1 MKLAPDSSPGQ
12 GPSVLQ
18 CAYHETLDGRLI
30 AVSASAVVGAVIV
43 YAVLGPMGMEDNLG
57 PLERLAFVGTV
68 CALCWPL
75 CHAFSA
81 TVLYLARARPPIQIL
96 ASSITGVLFMAIPC
110 SAVAYAFYGL
120 FDPDGA
126 ARDELL
132 ETYLNVTVL
141 LAICSSLV
149 HYAACQRVKLKRA
162 RATNYD
168 APKAT
173 AKQTPTPAQGTEDAE
188 GFFARL
194 PATVGRDVVY
204 LGVSGHYLTVVT
216 TAGSCLI
223 LMRLTDAVTALGD
236 LGIQVHR
243 SYWVAHQHIQ
253 GVIKR
258 DDRTLV
264 RITGAQELPVSRT
277 YLANVRAAAPN
288 LSEPPR
294 PGRDPS
300 EAG

>member
-1 MKLAPDSSPGQ
+1 MKLAPDGSRVQ
-12 GPSVLQ
+12 GRSVLQ
-18 CAYHETLDGRLI
+18 CAYQETLDGRLI
-30 AVSASAVVGAVIV
+30 AVSASAVAGAVIV

-57 PLERLAFVGTV
+57 PLQRLAFVGTV

-96 ASSITGVLFMAIPC
+96 AFAVAGVLFMAIPC

-126 ARDELL
+126 ARDEIL
-132 ETYLNVTVL
+132 ETYLNVAVL

-162 RATNYD
+162 RATNLD
-168 APKAT
+168 TPRAT
-173 AKQTPTPAQGTEDAE
+173 AKQTPTAAQGAE
-188 GFFARL
+188 GFFSRL

-223 LMRLTDAVTALGD
+223 LMRLTDAVAALGD

-243 SYWVAHQHIQ
+243 SYWVAHHHIQ

-277 YLANVRAAAPN
+277 YLANVRAAVPN
-288 LSEPPR
+288 PSETPP

-300 EAG
+300 GND